1 VDQPYYQA
9 ARFATKEQAGAVYFS
24 LQTLIFA
31 AKDDCDLSAYRIHIT
46 EGWHVVVVGE
56 QPPEAL
62 HVQMEALLTQ
72 GTLVSLSTRPDVLEY
87 LHQRR
92 VQATTLAPWVE
103 AHYDH
108 QEEEETPLMS
118 A

>member
-46 EGWHVVVVGE
+46 EGWHVVVLGE

-72 GTLVSLSTRPDVLEY
+72 GTLVSLSTRADVLES

-108 QEEEETPLMS
+108 QEEEDHANL
-118 A
+118 

>member
-1 VDQPYYQA
+1 VDHPYYQA
-9 ARFATKEQAGAVYFS
+9 ARFSTKEQAGAVYF
-24 LQTLIFA
+24 FE

-108 QEEEETPLMS
+108 QEEEDHANL
-118 A
+118 